1 MFHPPLIAY
10 LLGARFNILY
20 QHAQVVPGLVFL
32 LSSNLYMKENLGHF
46 GWIKNFIPP
55 CQANNSFGD
64 SPIHATLRWKAKL
77 NLQIF
82 NVIETVISFRL
93 LQCKHHVFPFLV

>member
-1 MFHPPLIAY
+1 MLHPPLIAC
-10 LLGARFNILY
+10 LLGARFNALY
-20 QHAQVVPGLVFL
+20 QHAQVVPELVFL
-32 LSSNLYMKENLGHF
+32 PSSILHTKKNLDHF
-46 GWIKNFIPP
+46 GWTRNFIPP
-55 CQANNSFGD
+55 CQAYNSFRD

-93 LQCKHHVFPFLV
+93 LQCEHHVFPFLV